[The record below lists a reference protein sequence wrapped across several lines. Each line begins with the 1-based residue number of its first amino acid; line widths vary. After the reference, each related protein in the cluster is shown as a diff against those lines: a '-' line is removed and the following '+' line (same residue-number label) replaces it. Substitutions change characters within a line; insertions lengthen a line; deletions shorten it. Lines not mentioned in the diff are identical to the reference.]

1 MQFRHLG
8 KNGPLV
14 PVLGFGAWPIG
25 GGLGRVDRAASI
37 AAVRAAID
45 SGITLID
52 TAEGYRTSEAIIGE
66 ALGDGYRERCFLATK
81 VSFDFTAKG
90 IRAALENSLRA
101 LRVDQVD
108 LYQIHSWD
116 ARVPVEQ
123 SLEEMRRLKEEGKIR
138 LIGVSNFLPEHMDR
152 ALKVCPISA
161 NQVRYSLLFR
171 QIEEGTVEY
180 CERNG
185 IGIIV
190 HSPLAKGLLTG
201 RYTPATTFP
210 ADDERSGFADF
221 KGDLFTRHLA
231 RAGRLSQVA
240 REKGISLIQ
249 LAISWTLQL
258 PIVSCTLVGAKTP
271 GRSESTSGPSG
282 YSSSRRSASASTPSS
297 RHRDAFRFSC
307 STTKIEKNLR
317 AAPQEAFLLPEV
329 VAAPM

>member
-1 MQFRHLG
+1 
-8 KNGPLV
+8 
-14 PVLGFGAWPIG
+14 
-25 GGLGRVDRAASI
+25 
-37 AAVRAAID
+37 
-45 SGITLID
+45 
-52 TAEGYRTSEAIIGE
+52 
-66 ALGDGYRERCFLATK
+66 

-116 ARVPVEQ
+116 ARVPVEE

-138 LIGVSNFLPEHMDR
+138 LIGVSNFLPEHMER

-171 QIEEGTVEY
+171 QIEEGTVEF

-221 KGDLFTRHLA
+221 KGKTFAAHLA
-231 RAGRLSQVA
+231 RAGQLGQIA
-240 REKGISLIQ
+240 REKGISLTQ
-249 LAISWTLQL
+249 MAIAWTLRL
-258 PIVSCTLVGAKTP
+258 PVVSCTLVGAKNP
-271 GRSESTSGPSG
+271 QQLSEHRGAVGISFSTSELDRIDS
-282 YSSSRRSASASTPSS
+282 
-297 RHRDAFRFSC
+297 
-307 STTKIEKNLR
+307 
-317 AAPQEAFLLPEV
+317 LL
-329 VAAPM
+329 AQS